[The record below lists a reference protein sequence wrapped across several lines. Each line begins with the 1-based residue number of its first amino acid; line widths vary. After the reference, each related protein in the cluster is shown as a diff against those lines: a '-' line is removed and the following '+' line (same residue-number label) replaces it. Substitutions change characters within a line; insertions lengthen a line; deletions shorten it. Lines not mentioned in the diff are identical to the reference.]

1 MSDILLREVYPIS
14 AGAYETAGEAS
25 ASIKRKLKQLGI
37 DSGVLRRISV
47 ASYEVELNLVIHSMG
62 GTLTLA
68 VDPEQIMLISKD
80 VGPGIPDITRAMT
93 EGYSTANEEE
103 IKSFYSGYIAHLLE
117 VGNFYTAQ
125 TRAAVQGILD
135 PQAAD
140 DGAVENVIIQSILQS
155 GFSRI
160 MAEKLLHLQ
169 NADPERVMELEKVS
183 DSRGRHP
190 LVQIPEKED

>member
-1 MSDILLREVYPIS
+1 MSNVLLREVYPVA

-68 VDPEQIMLISKD
+68 VDPEQITLISKD

-93 EGYSTANEEE
+93 EGYSTANEEARSLGFGAGMGLPNM
-103 IKSFYSGYIAHLLE
+103 KRNASSF
-117 VGNFYTAQ
+117 
-125 TRAAVQGILD
+125 D
-135 PQAAD
+135 
-140 DGAVENVIIQSILQS
+140 IQSQPGVGTSIVM
-155 GFSRI
+155 GF
-160 MAEKLLHLQ
+160 KL
-169 NADPERVMELEKVS
+169 K
-183 DSRGRHP
+183 
-190 LVQIPEKED
+190 

>member
-1 MSDILLREVYPIS
+1 MSDVLLREVYPVA

-37 DSGVLRRISV
+37 DSSVLRRISV

-93 EGYSTANEEE
+93 EGYSTANEEAR
-103 IKSFYSGYIAHLLE
+103 SLGF
-117 VGNFYTAQ
+117 
-125 TRAAVQGILD
+125 
-135 PQAAD
+135 
-140 DGAVENVIIQSILQS
+140 GAGMGLPNMKRNASTFDIQSQPGVGTSIVM
-155 GFSRI
+155 GF
-160 MAEKLLHLQ
+160 KL
-169 NADPERVMELEKVS
+169 K
-183 DSRGRHP
+183 
-190 LVQIPEKED
+190 

>member
-1 MSDILLREVYPIS
+1 MSDILLREVYPVA

-93 EGYSTANEEE
+93 EGYSTANEEAR
-103 IKSFYSGYIAHLLE
+103 SLGF
-117 VGNFYTAQ
+117 
-125 TRAAVQGILD
+125 
-135 PQAAD
+135 
-140 DGAVENVIIQSILQS
+140 GAGMGLPNMKRNASTFDIQSQPGVGTSIVM
-155 GFSRI
+155 GF
-160 MAEKLLHLQ
+160 KL
-169 NADPERVMELEKVS
+169 R
-183 DSRGRHP
+183 
-190 LVQIPEKED
+190 